1 MFWENFV
8 ALCEKR
14 GKKPNPIA
22 RELGVASG
30 TVTEWKKGRI
40 PQSVTLKKIS
50 DYFGVPVDA
59 LLDQSAGEP
68 QEKPVPGISLT
79 PGETALIEEY
89 RCNPSFA
96 AIVDAALSAVRPHT
110 G

>member
-1 MFWENFV
+1 M
-8 ALCEKR
+8 EK
-14 GKKPNPIA
+14 G
-22 RELGVASG
+22 SYS
-30 TVTEWKKGRI
+30 
-40 PQSVTLKKIS
+40 SVSHTKKIS